1 MEELDLGPGTCH
13 IQGFQRSSAQEM
25 KREHPVRW
33 DRKERRCGVLKDKC
47 LDLFSPP
54 KAEPETWPLQ
64 TSDFLGEVL
73 TRNRNWRTGASETEK
88 ESQSKGVLLTWSLL

>member
-1 MEELDLGPGTCH
+1 MAEPPGT
-13 IQGFQRSSAQEM
+13 IGEERWEQAASSGLKVTAAL
-25 KREHPVRW
+25 PLPT
-33 DRKERRCGVLKDKC
+33 RC
-47 LDLFSPP
+47 S
-54 KAEPETWPLQ
+54 EPETWPLQ